1 MRAAVIGCGVIAPM
15 HVGSIAAAGGEVVQL
30 CDIDTDKAARLR
42 AAHCPGAEITADF
55 DEALSRNPDVVHIC
69 TPHYLHAG
77 MAEAA
82 LRRGINVFV
91 EKPLCISVAELERI
105 SEAAARSS
113 AQLGVCFQNRF
124 TPAAAEA
131 KRLAASV
138 TAGYCSV
145 QWKRDAAYYASA
157 GWRGKKAT
165 EGGGV
170 LINQAIHTLDL
181 LLWLI
186 GEPRFVTA
194 NVSNRTHAGVI
205 DVEDTAEGLIEF
217 DNCSA
222 PFYATVSAAGSLPVE
237 VLIEGA
243 HALRYSGGELFVDGK
258 PAVLP
263 VPQTLPGKAYW
274 GSAHPVIIK
283 EFYDCVRSGRP
294 FPVDVT
300 EGGRTVRLLDAIY
313 RSKGRR
319 IQVQ

>member
-1 MRAAVIGCGVIAPM
+1 
-15 HVGSIAAAGGEVVQL
+15 
-30 CDIDTDKAARLR
+30 
-42 AAHCPGAEITADF
+42 
-55 DEALSRNPDVVHIC
+55 
-69 TPHYLHAG
+69 

-105 SEAAARSS
+105 SEAAGPLVRAARRVFSEPLH
-113 AQLGVCFQNRF
+113 AGGGRGETAGRLRYGRVLLGAV
-124 TPAAAEA
+124 EA
-131 KRLAASV
+131 GRGVLRELRLA
-138 TAGYCSV
+138 G
-145 QWKRDAAYYASA
+145 QKGHR
-157 GWRGKKAT
+157 
-165 EGGGV
+165 GGGV

-186 GEPRFVTA
+186 GEPRYVTA

-263 VPQTLPGKAYW
+263 VPQTLLGKAYW
-274 GSAHPVIIK
+274 GSAHPTIILA
-283 EFYDCVRSGRP
+283 FYDCVQSGRP
-294 FPVDVT
+294 FPVDA
-300 EGGRTVRLLDAIY
+300 RRAAHVRLLDAIY